1 MMDAVSFPLRC
12 VDVFQSRKRMA
23 PMSRASDAFVD
34 VFPSFTGFYWVL
46 LGFTEIFYVLLS
58 FTGFYWFLLGF
69 TEFYRE
75 FFYGWN

>member
-1 MMDAVSFPLRC
+1 
-12 VDVFQSRKRMA
+12 MA

-34 VFPSFTGFYWVL
+34 CLLGFTGFYRDFLCFTEFL
-46 LGFTEIFYVLLS
+46 LG